1 MAVAGAGTQQYVEIE
16 FTTWNREKI
25 LDWPWGQINVLPE
38 QKLAPHHVAAGLM
51 AKIYEAA
58 LDTGVIEPNE
68 DMRRV
73 LAELKAW
80 DGNCLFPDFMEWS
93 QVRCMDHFRR
103 FSGST

>member
-1 MAVAGAGTQQYVEIE
+1 M
-16 FTTWNREKI
+16 
-25 LDWPWGQINVLPE
+25 LPE

-58 LDTGVIEPNE
+58 LDGEMIEMNQDIVI

-80 DGNCLFPDFMEWS
+80 NGNCLFPDFMEWS
-93 QVRCMDHFRR
+93 QVRCMDHFSAFQREHMTR
-103 FSGST
+103 KMTNEEQV